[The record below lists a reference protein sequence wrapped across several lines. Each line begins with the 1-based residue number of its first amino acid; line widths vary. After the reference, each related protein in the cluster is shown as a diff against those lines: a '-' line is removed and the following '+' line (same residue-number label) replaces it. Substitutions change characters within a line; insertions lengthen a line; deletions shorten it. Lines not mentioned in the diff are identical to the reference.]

1 MAFSNTH
8 MISSRLQQFN
18 QIAQQI
24 QALTN
29 ELQSMVNQIPVSNLN
44 TVQSGFQGNVLGN
57 VQSGYQTGGYQTGG
71 YTQTYPTQVITTPNT
86 YMARN

>member
-8 MISSRLQQFN
+8 MISSRLQQFT

-24 QALTN
+24 HALTN

-44 TVQSGFQGNVLGN
+44 TVQSVYQGN
-57 VQSGYQTGGYQTGG
+57 VQSGYQTDGY
-71 YTQTYPTQVITTPNT
+71 
-86 YMARN
+86 